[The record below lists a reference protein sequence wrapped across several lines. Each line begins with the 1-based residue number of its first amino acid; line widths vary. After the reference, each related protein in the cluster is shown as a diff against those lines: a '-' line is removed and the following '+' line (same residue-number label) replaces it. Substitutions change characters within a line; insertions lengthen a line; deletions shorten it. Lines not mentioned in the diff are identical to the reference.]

1 MQKNWEEISML
12 SPDRQ
17 KIDDQDRK
25 LLESLQTDSTISLE
39 ELATRT
45 AMSTNTAWR
54 RIRRLEETGV
64 ISKRVALLSPEALG
78 LNMTVFVAI
87 KTADHS
93 DEWLETFAKAVSQIP
108 EVVEFY
114 RMSGETDYLLKL
126 LVESIADYDR
136 VYKKL
141 IRSAKLNDVSSS
153 FAMETIKYTTAIPLR

>member
-1 MQKNWEEISML
+1 MIAQEK
-12 SPDRQ
+12 Q

-25 LLESLQTDSTISLE
+25 LLDSLQNDATISLE
-39 ELATRT
+39 ELAART
-45 AMSTNTAWR
+45 AMSTNTVWR
-54 RIRRLEETGV
+54 RIKRLEEGGV
-64 ISKRVALLSPEALG
+64 ISKRVALLCPEALG
-78 LNMTVFVAI
+78 LGMTVFVAI

-93 DEWLETFAKAVSQIP
+93 DEWLETFARTVALIP

-126 LVESIADYDR
+126 LVESITDYDR